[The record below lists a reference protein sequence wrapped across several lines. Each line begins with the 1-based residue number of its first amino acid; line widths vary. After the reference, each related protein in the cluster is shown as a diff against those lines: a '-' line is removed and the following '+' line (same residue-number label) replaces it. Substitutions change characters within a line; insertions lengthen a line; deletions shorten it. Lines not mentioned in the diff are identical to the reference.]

1 MPMQKVI
8 FGLGVA
14 WLLVV
19 SGNISLLYGQA
30 AAPMGSVKESTQL
43 GRDLFLTIGLDIWPH
58 QWQTGI
64 VGNTGANIQ
73 SSADF
78 GVGIIPTLT
87 LTYKRFFISASYL
100 VTPEFGFGTTAEFD
114 PRRFAGLPNIFV
126 VQETNLRASRQE
138 GDFTAGYFPL
148 DWLGFAIGW
157 KGVFQDYETQTRL
170 RTIDDQVSAFTLW
183 NKTESSTN
191 YNGPIAGVLGSARIN
206 DSFSLVGNVFGGYL
220 FTSCS
225 PQCSSFDDAAYIS
238 SKIVLRYALKDLPQL
253 FWTIGYRVQVLN
265 TFVDSGIDTG
275 SGTMNAIDLT
285 HGPVFGMNYRF

>member
-19 SGNISLLYGQA
+19 SGDISLLYGQA
-30 AAPMGSVKESTQL
+30 AAPTGTVKESTQL

-73 SSADF
+73 SSTDF

-100 VTPEFGFGTTAEFD
+100 VTPEFGFGTTAELAAD
-114 PRRFAGLPNIFV
+114 RFEDLPDIPV

-157 KGVFQDYETQTRL
+157 KGVFQDYETQTRF
-170 RTIDDQVSAFTLW
+170 RTIDDQALTFW
-183 NKTESSTN
+183 DKTKSRTN
-191 YNGPIAGVLGSARIN
+191 YNGPIAGVLGSARID

-220 FTSCS
+220 FTNCR
-225 PQCSSFDDAAYIS
+225 PGCSSIFDDAAYIS

-265 TFVDSGIDTG
+265 TFVNSGFDTG
-275 SGTMNAIDLT
+275 NDTMNAIDLT

>member
-1 MPMQKVI
+1 MHKVI
-8 FGLGVA
+8 FRMGVA
-14 WLLVV
+14 LLLVIA
-19 SGNISLLYGQA
+19 GNMSLAYGQA
-30 AAPMGSVKESTQL
+30 AAPRGTVEESTQL

-73 SSADF
+73 SVTDF
-78 GVGIIPTLT
+78 GVGIIPTFT

-100 VTPEFGFGTTAEFD
+100 ATPEFGFGTSAQLTAL
-114 PRRFAGLPNIFV
+114 RFVDLPDISV

-138 GDFTAGYFPL
+138 GDFTVGYFPL
-148 DWLGFAIGW
+148 DWLGVAIGW
-157 KGVFQDYETQTRL
+157 KGVFQDYENLTRF
-170 RTIDDQVSAFTLW
+170 RTIDDQAVTFWDKSQ
-183 NKTESSTN
+183 SSTN

-265 TFVDSGIDTG
+265 TFVDPGFDTG